1 MVLRRSQ
8 LAPPPGDS
16 PQDPIPIPL
25 EIPRGLRVAAL
36 RASGRAVSAI
46 NPMAVALP
54 GNRVFAKQCD
64 IALNPSSAEHPKG
77 QHD

>member
-1 MVLRRSQ
+1 LSACAARNCGQPELVEKAMGRQ
-8 LAPPPGDS
+8 ALALLAILD
-16 PQDPIPIPL
+16 
-25 EIPRGLRVAAL
+25 AACVGADEL
-36 RASGRAVSAI
+36 AQAATLQEQR
-46 NPMAVALP
+46 LP

>member
-8 LAPPPGDS
+8 VAPPPGDS
-16 PQDPIPIPL
+16 PEDPIPIAI

-36 RASGRAVSAI
+36 RASGRPVSAI
-46 NPMAVALP
+46 NPMAVPLP
-54 GNRVFAKQCD
+54 GNRVFAKQRD
-64 IALNPSSAEHPKG
+64 IALNPSRAEHPKG